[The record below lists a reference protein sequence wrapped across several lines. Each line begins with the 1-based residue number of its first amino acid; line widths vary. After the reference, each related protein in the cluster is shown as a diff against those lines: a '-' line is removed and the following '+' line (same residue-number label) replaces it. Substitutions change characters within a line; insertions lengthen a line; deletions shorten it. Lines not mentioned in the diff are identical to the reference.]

1 MVRRSTELEAENL
14 RLLKEGQSG
23 LEKLNTVYAQ
33 LLAEQTALQ
42 KANKEITKLNGLLD
56 ESTKHQEISQKL
68 ATDALTH
75 AEEAKKEAE
84 EAKGQL
90 AQAKEAFDQ
99 EKGTLV
105 QQGYDACYNELLEDY
120 TKQANDSYTNG
131 YEEAYRLAWK
141 EALKAAAVP
150 EDNALFK
157 DESII
162 WPSGYVPNPLE
173 ENEDVAEGGITE
185 VQQEGSGEVTE
196 PAAGGLLFV
205 LQDLPPQQGT
215 EPLAEDPNALTPAEA
230 QLVTGAPVQAGG
242 VLVDA
247 SHNNPG
253 HGPPSV

>member
-1 MVRRSTELEAENL
+1 M
-14 RLLKEGQSG
+14 
-23 LEKLNTVYAQ
+23 EKLNTVYAQ

-75 AEEAKKEAE
+75 AEEAKTEAE

-131 YEEAYRLAWK
+131 YEEAYRHAWK

-150 EDNALFK
+150 EDNVLFK
-157 DESII
+157 EESVV

-173 ENEDVAEGGITE
+173 DNDDAEGSVTDAQGGE
-185 VQQEGSGEVTE
+185 AEGHEREAGGLLLVLQDPPPPPNTE
-196 PAAGGLLFV
+196 PAAL
-205 LQDLPPQQGT
+205 
-215 EPLAEDPNALTPAEA
+215 DPNLLTPAEA
-230 QLVTGAPVQAGG
+230 ALVPGAPTQVGG
-242 VLVDA
+242 VVVDA

-253 HGPPSV
+253 HGPSAV